1 MTTATATAIDY
12 ETKRPAAAGF
22 PVPALVRAVVTHRT
36 GKVTRTGWL
45 RNHDAAERAAYAAV
59 RRELKR
65 EALQTEARRA
75 SEYHAKWIVSD
86 AEAKRAELLGDM
98 SAQFDRAFGLVGGAK

>member
-22 PVPALVRAVVTHRT
+22 PCPPLVRAVVTHRT

-45 RNHDAAERAAYAAV
+45 KNHDAAERAAYAAV
-59 RRELKR
+59 RRELK
-65 EALQTEARRA
+65 L
-75 SEYHAKWIVSD
+75 
-86 AEAKRAELLGDM
+86 
-98 SAQFDRAFGLVGGAK
+98 GGAK